1 MTKSSSSFSRRRVI
15 SIFFLLVL
23 TFDLFTPLVGYAL
36 TAGPT
41 APEAT
46 SFEPVDTTDMV
57 NLHTG
62 DLAYNIPLL
71 EVPGPAGSYPLSIS
85 NHAGLMMDEEASWVG
100 LGWTLNPG
108 AINRNVNGY
117 SDDYSNEKNS
127 NHFFWEGGIQ
137 EVYDIGVTLGIAG
150 VVGPTAGLSI
160 GNDTYQGFG
169 VGFEL
174 GYNASI
180 FGIEELSAGARFGMD
195 PWGNAYASAGLG
207 LKIGEGVIHGN
218 TGLGIAVSGA
228 GVSGYASGG
237 VGVSYNGSKKQN
249 NGSAEQTTPPA
260 DESKAPSPPLVRI
273 MPQSGGSLA
282 GGSISTR
289 PGGGFETS
297 GSIGGFTAGS
307 NLIGKISTASGGFT
321 LPLPLVT
328 LGYRYTRYWIDQTE
342 DVFTNGSLYFPT
354 SSNFN
359 STWYDTHSYDAY
371 TLQSVGGYLGGGDP
385 NRGNGGTFPAFDSY
399 SVSAQGVN
407 GSIRPYFYQK
417 YLVKDNTKRGDDYDL
432 FEFPLG
438 ANSGA
443 VGYRFANEFSNQYQ
457 YSGGQATLGS
467 TLATALGY
475 TFGTPTTGENG
486 TSGFVNNR
494 LIGTKHIEYYLN
506 SAIKSNQSPNA
517 FGQFIETKSTGFDR
531 SQTPNSQ
538 VGAFTITNES
548 GVQYH
553 FSLPAYAHSEYQY
566 SENRSDAN
574 GDTYNEITR
583 DGKYAYTWLLTAVT
597 GPDYVDRGAPGLSSD
612 DWGYWVEFEYG
623 KWTDMYSWRN
633 PSEGSGADVDQN
645 FANFSEGKKEI
656 YYLDAIRTG
665 THTAFFI
672 KDIRHDGKGSIFSI
686 RNRENIRNENK
697 SKVTNSDVALKGGFT
712 PKKET
717 VMCYDHDFHLPQGLD
732 TIDLGYLTYYPRP
745 TNAMKLVSIYLVKN
759 DDVSGI
765 SIAKSNGLEY
775 QRNYEASWQV
785 LEDDGQTSTF
795 CNFANVQWNHHLYQN
810 VLDVYDM
817 GGTVGTQLRS
827 KSTKVIDLTTS
838 YSLVP
843 ETVNSYD
850 DASAN
855 VTQPDTA
862 STSYPRLGKLTLD
875 AISTKGHGG
884 ASLLPPTRFYYDLE
898 HPKQGVASIT
908 KPAGSGESD
917 FQLSQANT
925 GLAGGDIVR
934 INSNSNNCYA
944 LVTSTASTFVSLRI
958 IGSKKPTSNTIVSW
972 IETKNPPYN
981 KEFFDHW
988 NMYKS
993 DYAGG
998 DDSNLSRLPTN
1009 MSAKQVDAWSLRRIE
1024 SPLGATINIEYGSD
1038 SYSQS
1043 VLYRNGSLK
1052 FTSMTDPDTNNGTAK
1067 LIVPGAGDFLDDI
1080 IKVGSQIDINF
1091 IANVHTGGSPGTNSV
1106 YASTQTLNVTEVGTD
1121 YVKFYLPWFVNQ
1133 YFSAP
1138 EADPKHTL
1146 YCGNIFT
1153 KNDFNMNGGG
1163 IRVES
1168 VSVYDGLKG
1177 ITNKTSYDYLKPGTS
1192 LSSGVTSYEPVGISN
1207 FSFCGYSAISQI
1219 GKDYKQL
1226 MLSRFSNLLINARS
1240 VPPPG
1245 VMYEYITMKESVID
1259 ANGTYEIGGKSTY
1272 QFEVLKDGMI
1282 GSVVTT
1288 ESSASG
1294 LGTITYA
1301 GQTVNNQKRLR
1312 NRVEI
1317 RDYTAMIGNLK
1328 KITLY
1333 DTEGRKISETTN
1345 HYLHDDVTYTPYA
1358 TPSDIFAA
1366 YNSQYETLLAKF
1378 NGQGIMEE
1386 TYVTSRLSRDTAQN
1400 HTNEHVLFGV
1410 VSQMAKYQPVQTGT
1424 TTINYKTGISTKSE
1438 VLSFDY
1444 YSGQATKTLTTDG
1457 YGNSYIAEIVPAY
1470 KVSAYSS
1477 AFGPTLSGGKNILTN
1492 EALTYSY
1499 KVEPYPNTSAPIT
1512 NTNYR
1517 AIGLGSMAAQT
1528 YSNTIPVLSE
1538 GTQSGIWRKHASFVY
1553 IGNDATA
1560 LRDDG
1565 LHTLTSYTLPT
1576 FGAWNRGD
1584 AVPGYWQRNSE
1595 ITLYDVQSHALEAKD
1610 LNGDFAATKMSLSQT
1625 KVFATLANGEYR
1637 EFAYSGAEELPGP
1650 GGTLGGG
1657 ITLGLGRNSSAAHTG
1672 SYSAIADP
1680 SSGSTKKG
1688 FIYSFSANAGT
1699 YRVSVWADHSDAY
1712 IKYKVNSGIEQTATV
1727 ANRTLHAGS
1736 WYLLET
1742 DITVTGTPTLE
1753 IWSEANSANTLFDDF
1768 RVHPF
1773 DAAMVSYVYND
1784 WDELSH
1790 ILDNNNLYT
1799 EYRYDQMGRLIETY
1813 KETLIG
1819 DQPSVYGTQGIVKVS
1834 EINYNY
1840 GQNTPYTLPIT
1851 LTKTG
1856 TSGTVFPA
1864 TTVNIIQGDEQTFE
1878 IRETCT
1884 SPKLFKI
1891 KVDGS
1896 EMSLST
1902 GNYTLADNTQVLI
1915 TALTSSFLVR
1925 FKNLQSA
1932 HSLGV
1937 EFNAYAVGTGGTQC
1951 HVTSGCP
1958 NGRFDY
1964 YIINGCGVADWT
1976 YNVLFNSIP
1985 ASIRPATQP
1994 DCCVNVPQGCNC
2006 QNIQY

>member
-1 MTKSSSSFSRRRVI
+1 MARPSSFFSRRRVI
-15 SIFFLLVL
+15 SIFFLFVFTLN
-23 TFDLFTPLVGYAL
+23 LFTPTIGYAL

-117 SDDYSNEKNS
+117 SDDFYNEKNS
-127 NHFFWEGGIQ
+127 NHFFWEGGET
-137 EVYDIGVTLGIAG
+137 EVFEIGVTMGIAG
-150 VVGPTAGLSI
+150 IWGPTAGLSV
-160 GNDTYQGFG
+160 GHDTYQGFG

-174 GYNASI
+174 GISYG
-180 FGIEELSAGARFGMD
+180 FGEKSPWSAGLSVGVDPFGN
-195 PWGNAYASAGLG
+195 PFGSAGLG
-207 LKIGEGVIHGN
+207 LGIGKGVAVN
-218 TGLGIAVSGA
+218 AGLGIAVSG
-228 GVSGYASGG
+228 GSVSGYASGG
-237 VGVSYNGSKKQN
+237 VGLGGSGDRSKEKN
-249 NGSAEQTTPPA
+249 DKRIHLREQTG
-260 DESKAPSPPLVRI
+260 
-273 MPQSGGSLA
+273 MSLA
-282 GGSISTR
+282 GGSIATQS
-289 PGGGFETS
+289 GGAPEFS
-297 GSIGGFTAGS
+297 GSIGGFTSGS
-307 NLIGKISTASGGFT
+307 NLVGKISTSSSGFT
-321 LPLPLVT
+321 IPLGFLS

-342 DVFTNGSLYFPT
+342 DVYTNGSLYFPT

-359 STWYDTHSYDAY
+359 TTWYDSHSYDAY
-371 TLQSVGGYLGGGDP
+371 TLQTVGGYLQDGDP
-385 NRGNGGTFPAFDSY
+385 SRGNGGTFPAFDSY

-417 YLVKDNTKRGDDYDL
+417 YLVKDNTKRGDNYDL

-438 ANSGA
+438 ADSKA
-443 VGYRFANEFSNQYQ
+443 VAYRFANEFSNQYQ
-457 YSGGQATLGS
+457 YSGGQTTLGS
-467 TLATALGY
+467 SLATALGY
-475 TFGTPTTGENG
+475 TFGNPTTGENG

-506 SAIKSNQSPNA
+506 SAIKTNQTPNA
-517 FGQFIETKSTGFDR
+517 FEQFIETKSTGFDR

-553 FSLPAYAHSEYQY
+553 FSLPVYAHSEYQY

-597 GPDYVDRGAPGLSSD
+597 GPDYVDRGTIGLSSD

-623 KWTDMYSWRN
+623 KWTEMYSWRN
-633 PSEGSGADVDQN
+633 PSEGTGADVDQN

-656 YYLDAIRTG
+656 YYLDAIRTS
-665 THTAFFI
+665 THTAYFV

-686 RNRENIRNENK
+686 RDRENIRNQSK
-697 SKVTNSDVALKGGFT
+697 SKVTNSDVALKGGYT
-712 PKKET
+712 PKKEK
-717 VMCYDHDFHLPQGLD
+717 VRCFDHLGINEAMTHMED
-732 TIDLGYLTYYPRP
+732 TIDMGFVTYYARP
-745 TNAMKLVSIYLVKN
+745 TNSMKLNSIYLVRN
-759 DDVSGI
+759 DDAAGI
-765 SIAKSNGLEY
+765 SILKSNGLEY
-775 QRNYEASWQV
+775 QRNYSASWQV
-785 LEDDGQTSTF
+785 VKDSAEISSY

-810 VLDVYDM
+810 VLDVFDM
-817 GGTVGTQLRS
+817 GGTVGTQLRN

-850 DASAN
+850 DTFAN
-855 VTQPDTA
+855 VAQPDTSSA
-862 STSYPRLGKLTLD
+862 SYPRLGKLTLD

-908 KPAGSGESD
+908 RPAGSGEND
-917 FQLSQANT
+917 FQLSQSNS
-925 GLAGGDIVR
+925 GLNSGDVVR
-934 INSNSNNCYA
+934 LSSNSNNCYA
-944 LVTSTASTFVSLRI
+944 LVTTTNANFISLRV

-993 DYAGG
+993 DYRGG
-998 DDSNLSRLPTN
+998 DDGNLSRLPTSI
-1009 MSAKQVDAWSLRRIE
+1009 SAKQVDAWSLRRIE

-1052 FTSMTDPDTNNGTAK
+1052 FTAMTDPDINNGTAK
-1067 LIVPGAGDFLDDI
+1067 LIVPGAGDFLSDI
-1080 IKVGSQIDINF
+1080 IKAGSQVDINF
-1091 IANVHTGGSPGTNSV
+1091 IASVHSGGSPGTTNV
-1106 YASTQTLNVTEVGTD
+1106 YASTQTLSVTEVGTD
-1121 YVKFYLPWFVNQ
+1121 YVKFYLPWFVSQ
-1133 YFSAP
+1133 YFSPP
-1138 EADPKHTL
+1138 ETNPKHTL

-1153 KNDFNMNGGG
+1153 RNDFNMNGGG

-1168 VSVYDGLKG
+1168 VSVSDGLKG
-1177 ITNKTSYDYLKPGTS
+1177 ITNRTSYDYSKPGTT

-1207 FSFCGYSAISQI
+1207 FSFCGYSPTSQI
-1219 GKDYKQL
+1219 GKNYKQL
-1226 MLSRFSNLLINARS
+1226 MLARFSNLLINARN

-1245 VMYEYITMKESVID
+1245 VMYEYITMKESVTD
-1259 ANGTYEIGGKSTY
+1259 ASGTYEVGGKSTY

-1282 GSVVTT
+1282 GIVETS
-1288 ESSASG
+1288 ESPASG

-1301 GQTVNNQKRLR
+1301 GKTVNNQKRLR
-1312 NRVEI
+1312 KRVEL

-1328 KITLY
+1328 EITLY
-1333 DTEGRKISETTN
+1333 DTEGRKISETVN
-1345 HYLHDDVTYTPYA
+1345 HYLHDNVTYPSYA
-1358 TPSDIFAA
+1358 TPADVFSA
-1366 YNSQYETLLAKF
+1366 YNSQYETLLSKF

-1386 TYVTSRLSRDTAQN
+1386 TYATSRLSRDTAQN
-1400 HTNEHVLFGV
+1400 HTGEHILFGV
-1410 VSQMAKYQPVQTGT
+1410 VSQLAKYQAVQTGT
-1424 TTINYKTGISTKSE
+1424 TSINYKTGVTTKSE
-1438 VLSFDY
+1438 VLAFDF

-1470 KVSAYSS
+1470 RVSAYSN
-1477 AFGPTLSGGKNILTN
+1477 AFGPVLNGGKNILTN

-1499 KVEPYPNTSAPIT
+1499 KVEPYPNTTSPIT
-1512 NTNYR
+1512 NSNYR
-1517 AIGLGSMAAQT
+1517 AIGLGSAAAQT
-1528 YSNTIPVLSE
+1528 YSNTIPVLSQ

-1560 LRDDG
+1560 LRSDG
-1565 LHTLTSYTLPT
+1565 LHTLTSYALPT
-1576 FGAWNRGD
+1576 FGAWSRGD
-1584 AVPGYWQRNSE
+1584 AVPSYWQRNSE

-1610 LNGDFAATKMSLSQT
+1610 LNGDFAATKMSLAQT

-1637 EFAYSGAEELPGP
+1637 EFAYSGAEELPGS

-1657 ITLGLGRNSSAAHTG
+1657 VTLGLGRNSTAAHTG
-1672 SYSAIADP
+1672 SYAAIADP
-1680 SSGSTKKG
+1680 SSGATKKG
-1688 FIYSFSANAGT
+1688 FIYSFSANPGS
-1699 YRVSVWADHSDAY
+1699 YRVSVWSNQSNAN
-1712 IKYKVNSGIEQTATV
+1712 IKYKVNNGSEQTATV

-1736 WYLLET
+1736 WYLQES

-1753 IWSEANSANTLFDDF
+1753 IWCEANAVTTLFDDF

-1773 DAAMVSYVYND
+1773 DAAMVSYVYNE
-1784 WDELSH
+1784 WDELSY

-1799 EYRYDQMGRLIETY
+1799 QYRYDLGGRLTETY

-1819 DQPSVYGTQGIVKVS
+1819 DQPSIYGTQGIVKVS
-1834 EINYNY
+1834 EISYNH
-1840 GQNTPYTLPIT
+1840 GQNTPYKLPVTLS
-1851 LTKTG
+1851 KTG

-1864 TTVNIIQGDEQTFE
+1864 TSVEIAQGDEQTFE
-1878 IRETCT
+1878 IRETC
-1884 SPKLFKI
+1884 SAPKLSKI
-1891 KVDGS
+1891 KVDGTDL
-1896 EMSLST
+1896 SLST
-1902 GNYTLADNTQVLI
+1902 GSYTLPDNTQVLV

-1925 FKNLQSA
+1925 FKNVQSG
-1932 HSLGV
+1932 HSLNV
-1937 EFNAYAVGTGGTQC
+1937 EFNAYAVGTGSAQC
-1951 HVTSGCP
+1951 HVTNGCP

-1985 ASIRPATQP
+1985 SSIRPASQP
-1994 DCCVNVPQGCNC
+1994 NCCVNLPQGCNC